1 MFRWR
6 FHSPF
11 GGHNLHVSKQ
21 TVLNGFKMFS
31 QLAESGE
38 AAAAAAATLL
48 ILSLPHGRMRMEIV
62 ACGGC
67 FL

>member
-1 MFRWR
+1 MNVSLALPFPLRWPQ
-6 FHSPF
+6 F
-11 GGHNLHVSKQ
+11 HVSKQ

-38 AAAAAAATLL
+38 AAATLL